1 VDTHG
6 AAQQAAFTSLPCFVD
21 GMLDDNRG
29 WWFRLCLVPS
39 VYLLVDR
46 RQGFVLIDEL
56 LRLSVTGLGA
66 E

>member
-6 AAQQAAFTSLPCFVD
+6 AAQQTALTSLVGFVD
-21 GMLDDNRG
+21 GMFDDHWG
-29 WWFRLCLVPS
+29 WWLWLRLVPS
-39 VYLLVDR
+39 IDLLVDR

-56 LRLSVTGLGA
+56 LRLSVTRLGA

>member
-1 VDTHG
+1 MYGHRS
-6 AAQQAAFTSLPCFVD
+6 AQQAAFTSLLGFVD
-21 GMLDDNRG
+21 GMLDDHWG
-29 WWFRLCLVPS
+29 WGFRLCLVPS

>member
-1 VDTHG
+1 MDTHG
-6 AAQQAAFTSLPCFVD
+6 TAQQAALTSLLGFVN
-21 GMLDDNRG
+21 GVLDDNRG

>member
-1 VDTHG
+1 
-6 AAQQAAFTSLPCFVD
+6 
-21 GMLDDNRG
+21 MLDDHWG
-29 WWFRLCLVPS
+29 WGFRLCLVPS

>member
-1 VDTHG
+1 MDTHG
-6 AAQQAAFTSLPCFVD
+6 TAQQAALASLLGFVN
-21 GMLDDNRG
+21 GVLDDNRG
-29 WWFRLCLVPS
+29 RWFRLCLVPS

-56 LRLSVTGLGA
+56 LRLSVAGLGA

>member
-1 VDTHG
+1 MDTHG
-6 AAQQAAFTSLPCFVD
+6 TAQQAALTSLLGFVD
-21 GMLDDNRG
+21 GMFDDHWCRRF
-29 WWFRLCLVPS
+29 WLRLVPS

>member
-1 VDTHG
+1 MDGHG
-6 AAQQAAFTSLPCFVD
+6 SAQQAAFPSLLGFVD
-21 GMLDDNRG
+21 GMFDDHWG
-29 WWFRLCLVPS
+29 WWFRLCLVPC

-56 LRLSVTGLGA
+56 LRLSVTRLGA

>member
-1 VDTHG
+1 MDAHRATKQL
-6 AAQQAAFTSLPCFVD
+6 AITSLHGFIN
-21 GMLDDNRG
+21 GMLNNNWCGRF
-29 WWFRLCLVPS
+29 WLRLVPS